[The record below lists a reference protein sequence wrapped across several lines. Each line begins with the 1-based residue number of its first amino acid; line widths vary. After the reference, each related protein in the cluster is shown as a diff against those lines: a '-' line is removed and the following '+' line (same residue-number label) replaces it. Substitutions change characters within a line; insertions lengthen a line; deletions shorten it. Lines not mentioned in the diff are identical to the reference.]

1 MEQKRSHRPSTMFR
15 LSDAELLAYVA
26 EDVPV
31 FDLTTALQGSPN
43 ITVSVELIAK
53 EECVVA
59 LSEEAARIAQLHD
72 CRVEHLR
79 ASSSHAKEGDL
90 IIRFSGNYTTA
101 HQIYRSMQVLME
113 YGSKIATTTHDML
126 QKIHAINPKC
136 GLYTTRKTYP
146 LAKRFGI
153 RGVLAGGGL
162 PHRLGLSESILFF
175 EQHRILY
182 PDNQSFY
189 ARIKGF
195 RDTACEKKVV
205 VESHDFDDAI
215 ALLEAGV
222 DVLQLDKLTPETI
235 GKIVE
240 HKELHFSHAKILAAG
255 GINLQNITEFAA
267 CGVDGIVTSA
277 PYLGGMCSISTKMR
291 PL

>member
-1 MEQKRSHRPSTMFR
+1 MFR

-26 EDVPV
+26 EDVPT
-31 FDLTTALQGSPN
+31 FDLTTALQGAPG

-53 EECVVA
+53 EDCVVA
-59 LSEEAARIAQLHD
+59 LSEEAARIVQLHE
-72 CRVEHLR
+72 CRVEHLM
-79 ASSSHAKEGDL
+79 ASSSHAKEGDV
-90 IIRFSGNYTTA
+90 IVRFSGSYATA
-101 HQIYRSMQVLME
+101 HKIYRSMQVLME

-126 QKIHAINPKC
+126 QKIRAINPKC

-162 PHRLGLSESILFF
+162 PHRLGLSESVLFF

-182 PDNQSFY
+182 PNTQSFY
-189 ARIKGF
+189 NEIEHFKK
-195 RDTACEKKVV
+195 TACEKKVV
-205 VESHDFDDAI
+205 VESHDFDDAL

-235 GKIVE
+235 DKIVQ
-240 HKELHFSHAKILAAG
+240 HKELHYSHAKILAAG
-255 GINLQNITEFAA
+255 GINLQNVAEFAA
-267 CGVDGIVTSA
+267 TQVDGIVTSA